1 MLCGNDTIGPAVF
14 SRVGPTQDGRVVQA
28 EPASDSADAAAFGD
42 NALSGFHDRIMRY
55 SHRSVNAES
64 ALSMRSSRLCEKRIA
79 DQIRSMTPE
88 ALKRALEM
96 PGRSQSALARKLKI
110 DQSAVNRMTKKG
122 GRKIQL
128 HELPLI
134 EEYLRETESGVE
146 PDLPPETDARADL
159 DGVVML
165 PEYDVRLSAGPG
177 FVVDAET
184 TRREW
189 PYPRFLIVDTLGI
202 QPARATVQEVIGD
215 SMEPTLSSGD
225 YVVIDMADARIG
237 LPGIFAV
244 WDGDAL
250 VCKRVERIP
259 GTDPRKV
266 MLRSD
271 NPLHGAYEVAEE
283 DVRIIG
289 RVRWITRRA

>member
-1 MLCGNDTIGPAVF
+1 MDTIGE
-14 SRVGPTQDGRVVQA
+14 RVKAARKERGLTQSQLGQAIGVVQ
-28 EPASDSADAAAFGD
+28 
-42 NALSGFHDRIMRY
+42 
-55 SHRSVNAES
+55 SVISE
-64 ALSMRSSRLCEKRIA
+64 I
-79 DQIRSMTPE
+79 E
-88 ALKRALEM
+88 A
-96 PGRSQSALARKLKI
+96 GKLKSWPI
-110 DQSAVNRMTKKG
+110 HRNAIRRVLGK
-122 GRKIQL
+122 
-128 HELPLI
+128 PLSYFEP
-134 EEYLRETESGVE
+134 EEA
-146 PDLPPETDARADL
+146 DLPPETDARADL

>member
-1 MLCGNDTIGPAVF
+1 MDTIGQ
-14 SRVGPTQDGRVVQA
+14 RVKAARKERDMTQAQLGKAINVVQSVISEIEA
-28 EPASDSADAAAFGD
+28 GKLKSWPTHR
-42 NALSGFHDRIMRY
+42 NA
-55 SHRSVNAES
+55 
-64 ALSMRSSRLCEKRIA
+64 
-79 DQIRSMTPE
+79 IR
-88 ALKRALEM
+88 RAL
-96 PGRSQSALARKLKI
+96 GK
-110 DQSAVNRMTKKG
+110 
-122 GRKIQL
+122 
-128 HELPLI
+128 PLSYFEP
-134 EEYLRETESGVE
+134 EES
-146 PDLPPETDARADL
+146 DLPPETDARADL

-177 FVVDAET
+177 FVVDRET

-225 YVVIDMADARIG
+225 YVVIDMADTRIG
-237 LPGIFAV
+237 NPGIFAV

-259 GTDPRKV
+259 GTEPRKV

-271 NPLHGAYEVAEE
+271 NPLHGAYEVVE
-283 DVRIIG
+283 DEVRIIG

>member
-1 MLCGNDTIGPAVF
+1 MADLKTVVKRRLSQIDKNPFEAARDGGLERNFVNDILNGKKSSVRGANLQKLAAGLSTTVDALMTGDFPEADLPAV
-14 SRVGPTQDGRVVQA
+14 
-28 EPASDSADAAAFGD
+28 
-42 NALSGFHDRIMRY
+42 
-55 SHRSVNAES
+55 
-64 ALSMRSSRLCEKRIA
+64 
-79 DQIRSMTPE
+79 
-88 ALKRALEM
+88 
-96 PGRSQSALARKLKI
+96 
-110 DQSAVNRMTKKG
+110 
-122 GRKIQL
+122 
-128 HELPLI
+128 
-134 EEYLRETESGVE
+134 
-146 PDLPPETDARADL
+146 TDARADL

-202 QPARATVQEVIGD
+202 APQRATVQEVIGD

-225 YVVIDMADARIG
+225 YVVIDMADTRIG
-237 LPGIFAV
+237 NPGIFAV

-259 GTDPRKV
+259 GSEPRQI

-271 NPLHGAYEVAEE
+271 NPLHGAYQVDEE
-283 DVRIIG
+283 GVRVVG